1 MNFYKS
7 ENHLLILFGYGK
19 IEIQGCERME
29 YIPIQCKSA
38 IRKVHG
44 GMPYQHDVN
53 IYRGCEHGCLYCY
66 ALYSHDYLE
75 DEKFYDHIYYKENI
89 VEILEK
95 EIS

>member
-1 MNFYKS
+1 
-7 ENHLLILFGYGK
+7 
-19 IEIQGCERME
+19 ME

-38 IRKVHG
+38 IRKVRG

-66 ALYSHDYLE
+66 ALYSHDYLD

-95 EIS
+95 EITPKERVRMARSFILNPEQNKGEVTGK